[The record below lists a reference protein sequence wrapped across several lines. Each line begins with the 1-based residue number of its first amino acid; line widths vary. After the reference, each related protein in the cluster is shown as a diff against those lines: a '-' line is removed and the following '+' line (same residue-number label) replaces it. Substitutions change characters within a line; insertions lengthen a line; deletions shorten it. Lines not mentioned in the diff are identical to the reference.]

1 MMTENK
7 HETIITVN
15 TIAKGLRSGL
25 ISLVKN
31 PQQEIGT
38 VCQIGEYWFYFG
50 GETAEEYDPKEFQDN
65 VPFDDIVSEIYDT
78 LMAFKEESPINT
90 EYFYYL
96 AVLEIKGYTQQ
107 KNLIVT
113 IQHIIEVCPFGP
125 YCVLMRSTDDDLL
138 YFIASETDTC
148 IRTLEEG
155 KQYRILTCIK
165 EGDQL
170 SQIDRFENLSAMS
183 DCSEVNPCC
192 QDCVFRYEDFCARC
206 NESGDPK
213 DLQTTGKTIQ
223 RNDSCSHFASEPAL
237 LHLFADEMLHNRPE
251 VNAVET
257 IDYNPDSTSGGQ
269 FVFTDY
275 AYADIIQMMSNCSDV
290 TSFFEALDMISKQYC
305 IDKGTQEFRD
315 LVYAFLNEKDTPD
328 FRTDTLRSAYQ
339 VMNAA
344 MEGQKNE

>member
-1 MMTENK
+1 MTENK

-25 ISLVKN
+25 ISLIKN
-31 PQQEIGT
+31 PQQETGT
-38 VCQIGEYWFYFG
+38 VCQIGEYWFYFD
-50 GETAEEYDPKEFQDN
+50 GEIAEEYDPKEFQEN
-65 VPFDDIVSEIYDT
+65 VPFGDIVSKIYDV
-78 LMAFKEESPINT
+78 LMLFQKDSEFET
-90 EYFYYL
+90 EYGYYL
-96 AVLEIKGYTQQ
+96 AFLEEKGYTQQ
-107 KNLIVT
+107 QNLVVT
-113 IQHIIEVCPFGP
+113 IQRIIQVPNGY
-125 YCVLMRSTDDDLL
+125 YCILMQPSNTNTLL
-138 YFIASETDTC
+138 YCIANNYILYSYA
-148 IRTLEEG
+148 IQEG
-155 KQYRILTCIK
+155 KEYRILTCVK
-165 EGDQL
+165 NGDRL
-170 SQIDRFENLSAMS
+170 EQIDGFKETTQDTDNA
-183 DCSEVNPCC
+183 NGHPCC

-257 IDYNPDSTSGGQ
+257 IDYNPDSTSGSQ